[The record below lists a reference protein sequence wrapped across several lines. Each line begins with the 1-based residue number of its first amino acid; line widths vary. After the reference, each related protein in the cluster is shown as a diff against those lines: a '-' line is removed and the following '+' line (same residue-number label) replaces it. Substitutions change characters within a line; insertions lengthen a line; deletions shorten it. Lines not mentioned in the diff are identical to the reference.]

1 MKKIILIA
9 FLIATQLLIA
19 QTDGSL
25 DTTFQLPNISN
36 VNYMSTTAVFPD
48 GKILVGGDNVVRKVE
63 SNGLLDNTFL
73 AQQGQGGLVYDFE
86 ILPDAKILMVGNFAN
101 YNSVNVK
108 GFVRLN
114 TDGTVDNTL
123 TGTDNY
129 GLIYDIQSQSDGKI
143 ILAGELQKY
152 RGTNNIRSIV
162 RVDEN
167 GDIDATFSSGAGVAV
182 QQNSEGLYYIEKV
195 LVQEDGKIIIG
206 GNFSRYN
213 TINIGADIAR
223 LHPDGTLDTSFQ
235 TGTGFLGKVIDM
247 ALQPDGKILVVGTF
261 TSYNGTQINRLALL
275 NPDGS
280 LDESFQIGTGASDVV
295 NGIVLQSDGKIIIGG
310 NFNNY
315 NGNNRNK
322 IVRLNNDGSLD
333 SDFSIGY
340 GFNGEVLSLNLQP
353 DGKVLV
359 TGYFSGYNNAV
370 RYRIAR
376 LNASGTLDSE
386 DFGMNTF
393 NIYPNPTQD
402 KLNFTEYLTKV
413 EIFSV
418 DGKKVLESNTTNQI
432 DVSYLVNGLYL
443 IKVQSENGRT
453 YDSKFLKN

>member
-1 MKKIILIA
+1 
-9 FLIATQLLIA
+9 
-19 QTDGSL
+19 
-25 DTTFQLPNISN
+25 
-36 VNYMSTTAVFPD
+36 
-48 GKILVGGDNVVRKVE
+48 
-63 SNGLLDNTFL
+63 
-73 AQQGQGGLVYDFE
+73 
-86 ILPDAKILMVGNFAN
+86 
-101 YNSVNVK
+101 
-108 GFVRLN
+108 
-114 TDGTVDNTL
+114 
-123 TGTDNY
+123 
-129 GLIYDIQSQSDGKI
+129 
-143 ILAGELQKY
+143 
-152 RGTNNIRSIV
+152 
-162 RVDEN
+162 
-167 GDIDATFSSGAGVAV
+167 
-182 QQNSEGLYYIEKV
+182 
-195 LVQEDGKIIIG
+195 
-206 GNFSRYN
+206 
-213 TINIGADIAR
+213 
-223 LHPDGTLDTSFQ
+223 
-235 TGTGFLGKVIDM
+235 
-247 ALQPDGKILVVGTF
+247 KILVVGTF

-322 IVRLNNDGSLD
+322 IVRLNNDGSID

-402 KLNFTEYLTKV
+402 K
-413 EIFSV
+413 
-418 DGKKVLESNTTNQI
+418 
-432 DVSYLVNGLYL
+432 
-443 IKVQSENGRT
+443 
-453 YDSKFLKN
+453 